1 MKSQIIISIGR
12 EHGSGGHYIAQIL
25 AEHLGIKLYDNSFIH
40 EIAEASG
47 YTEEDVISL
56 DEKPVNFLTS
66 RRVGQYSN
74 SPEVA
79 VAEHTLN
86 IIRSAAESGSSFVVV
101 GRSAESVLRGSPN
114 WLSLF
119 IRGEE
124 EDKIQRLM
132 KTDNVNRARAK
143 DIMRACD
150 KRRRTYHDYYCGT
163 AWGDPRY
170 YDLVVNSSR
179 LGIEKTAEALAQY
192 ARVFQSM
199 D

>member
-12 EHGSGGHYIAQIL
+12 EHGSGGHYIAQML
-25 AEHLGIKLYDNSFIH
+25 AEHLNIRLYDNSFIH
-40 EIAEASG
+40 EVAVASG
-47 YTEEDVISL
+47 YTEEDVVSL

-66 RRVGQYSN
+66 RRIGQYSN

-86 IIRSAAESGSSFVVV
+86 IIRDAADSGSSFVVV
-101 GRSAESVLRGSPN
+101 GRSAESVLQGNPN

-119 IRGEE
+119 IRGDE

-132 KTDNVNRARAK
+132 KTDRVNHARAK
-143 DIMRACD
+143 DIMHACD

-163 AWGDPRY
+163 SWGDPRY
-170 YDLVVNSSR
+170 YDLVINSSR

-192 ARVFQSM
+192 IRVFQNA